1 MSTGMSL
8 ARWALRCI
16 TMLLAAIVASALLAA
31 SSPGAGVD
39 ERELDPRL
47 SGGSIQKLR
56 ADHARDQ
63 SPFVMVRAVLQDA
76 VHGDLGTS
84 AVYHMKISRL
94 LRTRAVLS
102 AQYLAGGLLIAWFLA
117 AALVFLE
124 QVLLEQ
130 SIASR
135 LSFFPRMAATALLM
149 VPSAALAAALGLW
162 TTWAPF
168 FCLAAVVFA
177 KVYAVF
183 SEIARKSA
191 AARHS
196 FYALANGMGL
206 RQRLF
211 FSVLPEAVPEL
222 LALLGLSVNI
232 AIGTLIAVEAVCDK
246 PGLGRLAIE
255 AAMGRDTRVVIVLT
269 VIICAMTQLANS
281 HRRFWIKR
289 RQWL

>member
-1 MSTGMSL
+1 MSL
-8 ARWALRCI
+8 ARWALRCVAI
-16 TMLLAAIVASALLAA
+16 LLAAIVVSALLAA
-31 SSPGAGVD
+31 SSPGVGVED
-39 ERELDPRL
+39 RELDPRL
-47 SGGSIQKLR
+47 SSESVQKLR

-63 SPFVMVRAVLQDA
+63 SPFLMVRTVLKDA
-76 VHGDLGTS
+76 VHGELGTS
-84 AVYHMKISRL
+84 SLYHVKISRL
-94 LRTRAVLS
+94 LQTRAVLS
-102 AQYLAGGLLIAWFLA
+102 AQYLAGGLLIAWFFA

-124 QVLLEQ
+124 QL
-130 SIASR
+130 IAPR
-135 LSFFPRMAATALLM
+135 LSLFPRMAATALLM

-162 TTWAPF
+162 TDAAPF
-168 FCLAAVVFA
+168 FCMAAVVFA

-211 FSVLPEAVPEL
+211 FSVLPEAAPEL

-255 AAMGRDTRVVIVLT
+255 AAMNRDTRVVIVLT